1 MGSNEDASVYK
12 DTVLV
17 TGFGPFGVHEVNA
30 SMESVKLLHSL
41 DIERELGIRLVTHEI
56 PVIYE
61 YVQTNICKLWDTY
74 KPKVLW
80 FSCLTRKQ
88 IDGSNPFV

>member
-1 MGSNEDASVYK
+1 MGSNEEALSSK

-30 SMESVKLLHSL
+30 SIESVKLLHSL
-41 DIERELGIRLVTHEI
+41 NVEHELGIRLVTQEI

-61 YVQTNICKLWDTY
+61 FVQTNIPKLWDAY
-74 KPKVLW
+74 KPKV
-80 FSCLTRKQ
+80 
-88 IDGSNPFV
+88 IY